1 MSMNLLLKIL
11 NPEKYIGMYRPIK
24 MITLLSLFSVMIWV
38 GIVLKTG
45 RTNYYYLLWNL
56 FLAWVPMFFAYL
68 MYHRLDNYKEKLKRW
83 KFWGLSFLWLLFLP
97 NAPYLVTDLIHIN
110 ERHAPSTWGDP
121 LLFFSFALTGVMT
134 GIVSLFI
141 MRLNFQ
147 ALFGKRIS
155 WALIQLSILLCGFG
169 IFLGRIQRWN
179 SWDIVTDPHI
189 LFKDIYL
196 QLDNP
201 MAIYFTF
208 GFSSLMGILFFIMAP
223 LFQPQQIN
231 EKL

>member
-1 MSMNLLLKIL
+1 MRLLQKIL
-11 NPEKYIGMYRPIK
+11 NPQNYIGVYRPIK
-24 MITLLSLFSVMIWV
+24 MITILSFFSVLIWI
-38 GIVLKTG
+38 GIVHKTG

-68 MYHRLDNYKEKLKRW
+68 MYHRIYNHTERLNAW
-83 KFWGLSFLWLLFLP
+83 KFWGLSLFWLLFFP
-97 NAPYLVTDLIHIN
+97 NAPYLITDLIHIN

-147 ALFGKRIS
+147 MYYSNKIGWI
-155 WALIQLSILLCGFG
+155 WTHLSILLCGFG

-179 SWDIVTDPHI
+179 SWDIVTRPDI
-189 LFKDIYL
+189 LIKDMVQ

-201 MAIYFTF
+201 MAIYFTL
-208 GFSSLMGILFFIMAP
+208 GFSSLMGMLFLAMAP
-223 LFQPQQIN
+223 FFQLQKTPN
-231 EKL
+231 